1 MATLRTGFTVGLGTG
16 FVATLGFGT
25 TGFGTTGFGT
35 TGFGATG
42 FGATGFGAIGFGITG
57 FGLTTGFLL
66 AATGLPAPF
75 WAVIIS

>member
-1 MATLRTGFTVGLGTG
+1 MATL
-16 FVATLGFGT
+16 
-25 TGFGTTGFGT
+25 GFGT

-42 FGATGFGAIGFGITG
+42 FGATGFGIAD